1 MKFFSVDSPLY
12 RFLSRVLDILKLN
25 FLWILGSLPV
35 FTIGAS
41 TTAAMSV
48 ALKLADDEE
57 GYITKSYFEAYKA
70 NFKQGVPM
78 GLIFLVAWYAVYLDF
93 QLFGAVFEYGD
104 VGVLLARAV
113 KNNPVILLII
123 GMVSVFLVII
133 AMIYSFPLL
142 ARYENT
148 VVRTIQN
155 SMDISRKYFG
165 KTLILVILVAAE
177 VLIFQYNSTMIFL
190 GILFGPGF
198 IIYTVAAVSKRV
210 FLQIERVN
218 REGE

>member
-1 MKFFSVDSPLY
+1 
-12 RFLSRVLDILKLN
+12 
-25 FLWILGSLPV
+25 
-35 FTIGAS
+35 
-41 TTAAMSV
+41 
-48 ALKLADDEE
+48 
-57 GYITKSYFEAYKA
+57 
-70 NFKQGVPM
+70 M

-93 QLFGAVFEYGD
+93 QLFGAV
-104 VGVLLARAV
+104 

-123 GMVSVFLVII
+123 GMVSVFLVFI

-198 IIYTVAAVSKRV
+198 IIYTIAAMSKRV

>member
-48 ALKLADDEE
+48 ALKLADDEA
-57 GYITKSYFEAYKA
+57 GYIAKSYFEAYKA

-93 QLFGAVFEYGD
+93 QLFGAV
-104 VGVLLARAV
+104 

-133 AMIYSFPLL
+133 AMIYSFSLL

>member
-1 MKFFSVDSPLY
+1 MDPAKEGL
-12 RFLSRVLDILKLN
+12 
-25 FLWILGSLPV
+25 SLP
-35 FTIGAS
+35 GW
-41 TTAAMSV
+41 
-48 ALKLADDEE
+48 DE
-57 GYITKSYFEAYKA
+57 SYSREE
-70 NFKQGVPM
+70 
-78 GLIFLVAWYAVYLDF
+78 L
-93 QLFGAVFEYGD
+93 
-104 VGVLLARAV
+104 RA
-113 KNNPVILLII
+113 
-123 GMVSVFLVII
+123 
-133 AMIYSFPLL
+133 LL

>member
-1 MKFFSVDSPLY
+1 
-12 RFLSRVLDILKLN
+12 
-25 FLWILGSLPV
+25 
-35 FTIGAS
+35 
-41 TTAAMSV
+41 
-48 ALKLADDEE
+48 
-57 GYITKSYFEAYKA
+57 
-70 NFKQGVPM
+70 M

-93 QLFGAVFEYGD
+93 QLFG
-104 VGVLLARAV
+104 AV

-133 AMIYSFPLL
+133 AMIYSFSLL

-198 IIYTVAAVSKRV
+198 IIYTVAAVSKRG

>member
-1 MKFFSVDSPLY
+1 MKFNWDNIVFQMLGKLVDCVWVS
-12 RFLSRVLDILKLN
+12 IL
-25 FLWILGSLPV
+25 WVICCIPV

-93 QLFGAVFEYGD
+93 QLFGAV
-104 VGVLLARAV
+104 

-148 VVRTIQN
+148 VVRTIRN

>member
-1 MKFFSVDSPLY
+1 MKFNWDNIVFQMLGKLVDCVWVS
-12 RFLSRVLDILKLN
+12 IL
-25 FLWILGSLPV
+25 WVICCIPV

-57 GYITKSYFEAYKA
+57 GYIAKSYFEAYKA

-93 QLFGAVFEYGD
+93 QLFGAV
-104 VGVLLARAV
+104 

-133 AMIYSFPLL
+133 AMIYSFSLL

>member
-57 GYITKSYFEAYKA
+57 SYIAKSYFEAYKA

-93 QLFGAVFEYGD
+93 QLFGAV
-104 VGVLLARAV
+104 

-133 AMIYSFPLL
+133 AMIYSFSLL

-177 VLIFQYNSTMIFL
+177 VLIFQYNSTMIFF

>member
-57 GYITKSYFEAYKA
+57 GYIAKSYFEEYKA
-70 NFKQGVPM
+70 NFKQGVLM

-93 QLFGAVFEYGD
+93 QLFE
-104 VGVLLARAV
+104 AV

>member
-1 MKFFSVDSPLY
+1 MKFNWDNIVFQMLGKLVDCVWVS
-12 RFLSRVLDILKLN
+12 IL
-25 FLWILGSLPV
+25 WVICCIPV

-93 QLFGAVFEYGD
+93 QLFGAV
-104 VGVLLARAV
+104 

-133 AMIYSFPLL
+133 AMIYSFSLL

>member
-1 MKFFSVDSPLY
+1 MKFNWDNIVFQMLGKLVDCVWVS
-12 RFLSRVLDILKLN
+12 IL
-25 FLWILGSLPV
+25 WVICCIPV

-57 GYITKSYFEAYKA
+57 GYIAKSYFEAYKA
-70 NFKQGVPM
+70 NFKHGVPM

-93 QLFGAVFEYGD
+93 QLFG
-104 VGVLLARAV
+104 AV

-148 VVRTIQN
+148 VVRTIRN

>member
-1 MKFFSVDSPLY
+1 MRRD
-12 RFLSRVLDILKLN
+12 
-25 FLWILGSLPV
+25 
-35 FTIGAS
+35 
-41 TTAAMSV
+41 
-48 ALKLADDEE
+48 
-57 GYITKSYFEAYKA
+57 TKSYFEAYKA

-93 QLFGAVFEYGD
+93 QLFG
-104 VGVLLARAV
+104 AV

>member
-48 ALKLADDEE
+48 ALKLSDDEE

-93 QLFGAVFEYGD
+93 QLFG
-104 VGVLLARAV
+104 AV

>member
-1 MKFFSVDSPLY
+1 
-12 RFLSRVLDILKLN
+12 
-25 FLWILGSLPV
+25 
-35 FTIGAS
+35 
-41 TTAAMSV
+41 
-48 ALKLADDEE
+48 
-57 GYITKSYFEAYKA
+57 
-70 NFKQGVPM
+70 
-78 GLIFLVAWYAVYLDF
+78 
-93 QLFGAVFEYGD
+93 
-104 VGVLLARAV
+104 
-113 KNNPVILLII
+113 
-123 GMVSVFLVII
+123 MVSVFLVII
-133 AMIYSFPLL
+133 AMIYSFHCWQE
-142 ARYENT
+142 YENT

-155 SMDISRKYFG
+155 SNGIFQRKYFG

>member
-1 MKFFSVDSPLY
+1 MKFNWDNIVFQMLGKLVDCVWVS
-12 RFLSRVLDILKLN
+12 IL
-25 FLWILGSLPV
+25 WVICCIPV

-57 GYITKSYFEAYKA
+57 GYIAKSYFEAYKA

-93 QLFGAVFEYGD
+93 QLFE
-104 VGVLLARAV
+104 AV

-133 AMIYSFPLL
+133 AMIYSFSLL

>member
-93 QLFGAVFEYGD
+93 QLFGAV
-104 VGVLLARAV
+104 

-142 ARYENT
+142 ARY
-148 VVRTIQN
+148 
-155 SMDISRKYFG
+155 G

>member
-1 MKFFSVDSPLY
+1 VHGKHFEIGGKQMKFFSVDSPLY

-57 GYITKSYFEAYKA
+57 GYIVKSYFEAYKA

-93 QLFGAVFEYGD
+93 QLFGAV
-104 VGVLLARAV
+104 

-133 AMIYSFPLL
+133 AMIYSFSLL

>member
-57 GYITKSYFEAYKA
+57 GYIAKSHFEAYKA

-93 QLFGAVFEYGD
+93 QLFG
-104 VGVLLARAV
+104 AV

>member
-12 RFLSRVLDILKLN
+12 RFLSRLLDILKLN
-25 FLWILGSLPV
+25 FLWILGSIPI
-35 FTIGAS
+35 FTIGVS

-57 GYITKSYFEAYKA
+57 GYIAKSYFEAYKA

-78 GLIFLVAWYAVYLDF
+78 GLIFLMVFGYGWAKPVYLDF
-93 QLFGAVFEYGD
+93 QLFG
-104 VGVLLARAV
+104 AV

-133 AMIYSFPLL
+133 AMIYAFPLL

-148 VVRTIQN
+148 VIRTIQN

-198 IIYTVAAVSKRV
+198 IIYTVAAVSKRI

>member
-57 GYITKSYFEAYKA
+57 DYIAKSYFEAYKA

-93 QLFGAVFEYGD
+93 QLFG
-104 VGVLLARAV
+104 AV

>member
-12 RFLSRVLDILKLN
+12 RFLSRLLDILKLN
-25 FLWILGSLPV
+25 FLWILGSIPI
-35 FTIGAS
+35 FTIGVS

-57 GYITKSYFEAYKA
+57 GYSAKSYFEAYKA

-78 GLIFLVAWYAVYLDF
+78 GLIFLIAWYAVYLDF
-93 QLFGAVFEYGD
+93 QLFG
-104 VGVLLARAV
+104 AV

-133 AMIYSFPLL
+133 AMIYAFPLL

-148 VVRTIQN
+148 VIRTIQN

-198 IIYTVAAVSKRV
+198 IIYTVAAVSKRI

>member
-1 MKFFSVDSPLY
+1 MKFNWDNIVFQMLGKLVDCVWVS
-12 RFLSRVLDILKLN
+12 IL
-25 FLWILGSLPV
+25 WVICCIPV

-57 GYITKSYFEAYKA
+57 GYIAKSYFEAYKA

-93 QLFGAVFEYGD
+93 QLFG
-104 VGVLLARAV
+104 AV

-148 VVRTIQN
+148 VVRTIRN

>member
-12 RFLSRVLDILKLN
+12 RFLSRLLDILKLN
-25 FLWILGSLPV
+25 FLWILGSIPI
-35 FTIGAS
+35 FTIGVS

-57 GYITKSYFEAYKA
+57 GYIAESYFEAYKA

-78 GLIFLVAWYAVYLDF
+78 GLIFLIAWYAVYLDF
-93 QLFGAVFEYGD
+93 QLFG
-104 VGVLLARAV
+104 AV

-133 AMIYSFPLL
+133 AMIYAFPLL

-148 VVRTIQN
+148 VIRTIQN

-198 IIYTVAAVSKRV
+198 IIYTVAAVSKRI

>member
-57 GYITKSYFEAYKA
+57 GYIAKSYKA

-93 QLFGAVFEYGD
+93 QLFGAV
-104 VGVLLARAV
+104 

-133 AMIYSFPLL
+133 AMIYSFSLL

>member
-1 MKFFSVDSPLY
+1 MRDKKSAWEALKIGGKQMKFFSVDSPLY

-41 TTAAMSV
+41 TTAAMS
-48 ALKLADDEE
+48 DDEE

-93 QLFGAVFEYGD
+93 QLFG
-104 VGVLLARAV
+104 AV

>member
-1 MKFFSVDSPLY
+1 
-12 RFLSRVLDILKLN
+12 
-25 FLWILGSLPV
+25 
-35 FTIGAS
+35 
-41 TTAAMSV
+41 
-48 ALKLADDEE
+48 
-57 GYITKSYFEAYKA
+57 
-70 NFKQGVPM
+70 M
-78 GLIFLVAWYAVYLDF
+78 GLIFLVGWYAVYVDLV
-93 QLFGAVFEYGD
+93 LFGAVIFI
-104 VGVLLARAV
+104 AV
-113 KNNPVILLII
+113 FLLII

-133 AMIYSFPLL
+133 AMIYSFSLL

>member
-57 GYITKSYFEAYKA
+57 GYIAKSYFEAYKE

-93 QLFGAVFEYGD
+93 QLFGAV
-104 VGVLLARAV
+104 

-133 AMIYSFPLL
+133 AMIYSFSLL

>member
-12 RFLSRVLDILKLN
+12 RFLSRLLDILKLN
-25 FLWILGSLPV
+25 FLWILGSLPI

-57 GYITKSYFEAYKA
+57 GYIGKSYFEAYKA

-93 QLFGAVFEYGD
+93 QLFG
-104 VGVLLARAV
+104 AV

-165 KTLILVILVAAE
+165 KTLILVIIVAAE

-198 IIYTVAAVSKRV
+198 IIYTIAAMSKRV

>member
-57 GYITKSYFEAYKA
+57 GYIAKSYFEAYKA

-93 QLFGAVFEYGD
+93 QLFGAV
-104 VGVLLARAV
+104 

-123 GMVSVFLVII
+123 V
-133 AMIYSFPLL
+133 MIYSFSLL

>member
-35 FTIGAS
+35 FTTGAS

-57 GYITKSYFEAYKA
+57 GYIAKSYFEAYKA
-70 NFKQGVPM
+70 IFKQGVPM

-93 QLFGAVFEYGD
+93 QLFGAV
-104 VGVLLARAV
+104 

-133 AMIYSFPLL
+133 AMIYSFSLL

>member
-57 GYITKSYFEAYKA
+57 GYIAKSYFEEYKA

-93 QLFGAVFEYGD
+93 QLFGAV
-104 VGVLLARAV
+104 

-133 AMIYSFPLL
+133 AMIYSFSLL

>member
-93 QLFGAVFEYGD
+93 QLFGAV
-104 VGVLLARAV
+104 
-113 KNNPVILLII
+113 KNNPVILL
-123 GMVSVFLVII
+123 II

>member
-57 GYITKSYFEAYKA
+57 GYIAKSYFEAYMA
-70 NFKQGVPM
+70 NFKLGVPM

-93 QLFGAVFEYGD
+93 QLFG
-104 VGVLLARAV
+104 AV

-133 AMIYSFPLL
+133 AMIYSFSLL

-155 SMDISRKYFG
+155 SMDISRHYFG

-177 VLIFQYNSTMIFL
+177 VLIFQYKSTMKFH
-190 GILFGPGF
+190 GI
-198 IIYTVAAVSKRV
+198 
-210 FLQIERVN
+210 
-218 REGE
+218 

>member
-48 ALKLADDEE
+48 ALKLADDVE
-57 GYITKSYFEAYKA
+57 GYFTKSYFEAYKA

-93 QLFGAVFEYGD
+93 QLFG
-104 VGVLLARAV
+104 AV

>member
-57 GYITKSYFEAYKA
+57 GYIAKSYFEAYKA

-93 QLFGAVFEYGD
+93 QLFGAV
-104 VGVLLARAV
+104 

-123 GMVSVFLVII
+123 FLVII

-148 VVRTIQN
+148 VVRTIRN

>member
-35 FTIGAS
+35 FMIGAS

-57 GYITKSYFEAYKA
+57 GYIAKSYFEAYKA

-93 QLFGAVFEYGD
+93 QLFGAV
-104 VGVLLARAV
+104 

-133 AMIYSFPLL
+133 AMIYSFSLL

>member
-57 GYITKSYFEAYKA
+57 GYIAKSYFEAYKA

-78 GLIFLVAWYAVYLDF
+78 GLIFLVAWRQMCIRDRYAVYLDF
-93 QLFGAVFEYGD
+93 QLFG
-104 VGVLLARAV
+104 AV

>member
-1 MKFFSVDSPLY
+1 MKFNWDNIVFQMLGKLVDCVWVS
-12 RFLSRVLDILKLN
+12 IL
-25 FLWILGSLPV
+25 WVICCIPV

-57 GYITKSYFEAYKA
+57 GYIAKSYFEAYKA

-93 QLFGAVFEYGD
+93 QLFGAV
-104 VGVLLARAV
+104 

-133 AMIYSFPLL
+133 AMIYSFSLL

-177 VLIFQYNSTMIFL
+177 VLIFQYNSTMIFF

>member
-48 ALKLADDEE
+48 ALKLADDEK
-57 GYITKSYFEAYKA
+57 GYIAKSYFEAYKA

-93 QLFGAVFEYGD
+93 QLFGAV
-104 VGVLLARAV
+104 

-133 AMIYSFPLL
+133 AMIYSFSLL